1 MEKPIHP
8 TPVGKVSQIANLF
21 QRKPIEIQPVEQL
34 SAAAAAAAATA
45 AAAAAANQ
53 QQQQAGGA
61 PATVART
68 ESHSARFN
76 NARALF
82 EKLGVENNSN
92 SNVKMSR
99 SGSRDD
105 NLCEGNNSDRSSSRS
120 SDRSISPPKRR
131 SPFPP
136 GCNVAASLANNNNC
150 AAQVNGG
157 LALSNSKFIVE
168 PGRKLHHNIG
178 RHKSED
184 GVLCGPSVGGGLS
197 AIFSAAAAGGSVD
210 KPEKPERKFNSR
222 ELIEKQKKWTS
233 HFTKTKSNRTH
244 SDQNRCDI
252 IRTVPGT
259 TLFSGT
265 AIQPKEKDKER
276 DKEKDRDRERE
287 RDRDREREKENVS
300 VGVTSPNVNH
310 KPTAANSIAISNME
324 QLRSP
329 ILAATHQHPE
339 QHPPS
344 PPVRHTIVPPEIKP
358 RSTNKIGSPIKSPP
372 LPPIPAAKPKTVSPV
387 KFNPERG
394 ARSPTKLPDVTHQPP
409 PPPVKS
415 AAVTAALQRSLDQQ
429 AATAAASVAPV
440 PPEKPRKKSIDLIEG
455 EERLT
460 PSSPTS
466 ASFHYVAAKRGSMD
480 SLGGAANGLS
490 GSINSATSL
499 SPAASASSGPG
510 SPVHTEDEKQENE
523 STEKSEMQQQ
533 YYNSMPRTRRSEK
546 EGRSNKIERQ
556 DVTADI
562 MTQNQKQQIKNQIQ
576 VQNHSNNMS
585 PQRSSSVTSSTS
597 SKRISSSITVQ
608 LPAAGLGSRPSS
620 IISTSTSLD
629 EGGFNEPSP
638 EIKAKLK
645 PVYDFETANGR
656 SISGGGVGAEVD
668 ECDHS
673 QLTTDEMDKHSLNYV
688 DVGYRLN
695 PDGSESHEVF
705 GESELYDTAKVT
717 DMHKKFHANGF
728 AQETTTVYATIK
740 TEVKTAVELYYPG
753 GKLPRERE
761 REHERIGG
769 GGILNSPTKSVS
781 GSPVKSAAIS
791 SPPVGVVSPICRR
804 SSDVSITSTPPI
816 SPTSIGSGSGS
827 CSGTGTANST
837 STSHT
842 TTATRSISS
851 IAVALGQTKGVV
863 VAAAAAIAVLETHEE
878 FDSSELPAL
887 PERPPPTLNA
897 TPSNTTLT
905 PTTMSDNKCSALD
918 TQDLEYAD
926 SSAGEDEDD
935 LMRAIEDEEDDDV
948 HVDLCEA
955 PLASVAEEEEIEEA
969 KVIIAAMPAEVVIPR
984 EDSLPDAMT
993 ADEAERLLS
1002 SRILESKIRQQSL
1015 LSDEQAKEVEQILS
1029 AAPTVGVAVAAVVAT
1044 ATSPTSIKNLIEETQ
1059 HAEESTP
1066 TSQQEAKKGN
1076 KDTITTTTNV
1086 AAIKADGERVI
1097 SCGGG
1102 INAIT
1107 VIVAKADEYNDNNV
1121 ERVIYNVEERQRVN
1135 DDDDDDDDE
1144 DEDVDIVGIGAAPA
1158 HILNATFTKAD
1169 RTTQVQSQSVAT
1181 NKANNNH
1188 NSSSYSNNNNNGNN
1202 NSHDDDEPEWLR
1214 DVLEAPNR
1222 SLENLLISRCSAGRR
1237 QSQSDDSQNSGENL
1251 RENKHSELVTAS
1263 KVETS
1268 YDADNDSTLFI
1279 QQQQEQSIS
1288 PSNAHDESQD
1298 QQSLLNRKFIQQDDE
1313 SFSPTLLGH
1322 QQQQQPT
1329 GESLQESIV
1338 SVESTQS
1345 DATLNQTTTIDDS
1358 IISSRHN
1365 STYSLAEGELHSI
1378 NTNTTTT
1385 SLGVG
1390 ELDDSQYYIPEYP
1403 PVKSKE
1409 VYVESGV
1416 HYFEDGNF
1424 WMEVPGLLDFDD
1436 DEHSYPPIPVK
1447 KNTKVRFSSGPI
1459 QVFSTFSV
1467 TDYDRRNEDVDP
1479 VAASAEYE
1487 LEKRVEKMHVFPV
1500 ELMKGPE
1507 GLGLS
1512 IIGMG
1517 VGADAGLEKLGIF
1530 VKTITDNGA
1539 AARDGRIQ
1547 VNDQIIEVDGKSLV
1561 GVTQA
1566 YAASVLRNTSGL
1578 VKFQIGRERD
1588 PENSEVAQLIRL
1600 SLQADREKEERLKR
1614 QQEEYL
1620 RRTLDYSEDSTQP
1633 VSANSSVCEGPSSPV
1648 QVEHP
1653 MEVEATHSQEVESL
1667 KRLLQESEL
1676 SCLLKD
1682 DIIDTLKCKLV
1693 KLETTGNENELLSE
1707 RLRQSERE
1715 LTNIKKEASNLQ
1727 NMLQQSQAQ
1736 YMALDKKYNKAKR
1749 LVREYQQREVDMC
1762 HREEFYQQLLQEKDT
1777 EYNALVKKL
1786 KDRVINLEH
1795 ELQETQRKAGFPV
1808 GLPYD
1813 SATLKLT
1820 PQMMRKA
1827 PPKPLFQKLE
1837 TELSDTEISDLSP
1850 DGEGVKTATVE
1861 RKVPIKDELDA
1872 AVPQHEL
1879 LDNSVTKT
1887 KIDLASRGGLA
1898 NRQLPSTANNGNNN
1912 TAAAPTTTNA
1922 NAVVSNNSQ
1931 ISSNAAPTVAI
1942 NNTNHSHSSSSSSSN
1957 NNGLKSL
1964 NFGKRTLSNSS
1975 SDCALDD
1982 SEDDGIATTVAYV
1995 HASAASDSNGLSN
2008 GGNGGSV
2015 IHRNYL
2021 LQQQQPPQQQQ
2032 QQHTHVTNGH
2042 HHTVTAGTTTAILLN
2057 STAIAGSGVS
2067 AAREQQINQLYAQ
2080 VHKDHNK
2087 SAAAAAA
2094 AAAGIGHST
2103 IPNIF
2108 KTTISSPPEVGGG
2121 VGVGGG
2127 SGDFHR
2133 TNMTTFGTS
2142 NRDLNSSYDSILGSN
2157 DKLSENEQSSENWM
2171 YPSRRRVGPTGAI
2184 ISGKMPP
2191 SSFTEQLNQAL
2202 SERERRLGD
2211 GSSRNSSDDYTEIN
2225 KSQST
2230 AAINCKTLINEIR
2243 QAVNEAQPKV
2253 PWQQQQQ
2260 QQQQLATGPPSPT
2273 SMSSG
2278 CSSPGYSP
2286 SRAIDLSGS
2295 SSSFSDRKAA
2305 ACYNYKGGPVHE
2317 WTKEQVGHWLMGI
2330 ELERYIP
2337 VFKEHNVEGGAL
2349 LSLDSKDFK
2358 TLGVGGDDKH
2368 RLKRRLKELKASIEK
2383 ERKDQERERRE
2394 REKALRK
2401 AEKKAAKKK

>member
-34 SAAAAAAAATA
+34 SAAAAAAAAA
-45 AAAAAANQ
+45 AAVANQ
-53 QQQQAGGA
+53 QQQQASGGGGGIGGV
-61 PATVART
+61 PATVVRT

-92 SNVKMSR
+92 SNLKMSR

-105 NLCEGNNSDRSSSRS
+105 NLCEGNSSDRSSSRS

-136 GCNVAASLANNNNC
+136 GCNVAASLSNNNNC

-168 PGRKLHHNIG
+168 PGTKLHHNIA

-184 GVLCGPSVGGGLS
+184 GVLCSSSVGGMSAMLS
-197 AIFSAAAAGGSVD
+197 AGGGSVD

-233 HFTKTKSNRTH
+233 HFTKTKSSRTH

-259 TLFSGT
+259 TLISGS
-265 AIQPKEKDKER
+265 AIQMKEKER
-276 DKEKDRDRERE
+276 EKEKDRERDRD
-287 RDRDREREKENVS
+287 RDRDREREKENANFNVAIA
-300 VGVTSPNVNH
+300 SPNSNH
-310 KPTAANSIAISNME
+310 KQTAANTAVSNMGP
-324 QLRSP
+324 LHSP
-329 ILAATHQHPE
+329 ILTAAQQHQH
-339 QHPPS
+339 QQAQDLPPS
-344 PPVRHTIVPPEIKP
+344 PPVRHTVVPPEIKP

-372 LPPIPAAKPKTVSPV
+372 LPPIPAVKPKNVSPV
-387 KFNPERG
+387 KFNPERV
-394 ARSPTKLPDVTHQPP
+394 RSPTKLPDATQPP
-409 PPPVKS
+409 PPPAKS
-415 AAVTAALQRSLDQQ
+415 AAVAAALQRSLDEQQ
-429 AATAAASVAPV
+429 AAAAATAGAVSIIAPV

-455 EERLT
+455 EERLS
-460 PSSPTS
+460 PASPTS
-466 ASFHYVAAKRGSMD
+466 ATFQYVAVAAKRGSLD
-480 SLGGAANGLS
+480 SLGGGANGLS
-490 GSINSATSL
+490 GSINSATSS
-499 SPAASASSGPG
+499 SPAASASSGPC
-510 SPVHTEDEKQENE
+510 SPVYTEDEKQENE
-523 STEKSEMQQQ
+523 STEKSEMQQ
-533 YYNSMPRTRRSEK
+533 YYNSMPRSRRSDN
-546 EGRSNKIERQ
+546 EGRSNKTERQ
-556 DVTADI
+556 DVTDV
-562 MTQNQKQQIKNQIQ
+562 MMQNQQQQQQIQSKIQ
-576 VQNHSNNMS
+576 VQNHSNIIS
-585 PQRSSSVTSSTS
+585 PQRSSSVTSSSAT
-597 SKRISSSITVQ
+597 SKRISSSISVQ
-608 LPAAGLGSRPSS
+608 LPAAGLGSRPPS
-620 IISTSTSLD
+620 IISTSASLD

-645 PVYDFETANGR
+645 PAYDFGTINGR
-656 SISGGGVGAEVD
+656 DASGVGAEVD
-668 ECDHS
+668 ECDRS
-673 QLTTDEMDKHSLNYV
+673 SSSSNICQPITDESEKPSLNYV

-705 GESELYDTAKVT
+705 GECELYDTATKVT
-717 DMHKKFHANGF
+717 QMHKKFHANGF
-728 AQETTTVYATIK
+728 AQETNTVYATIK
-740 TEVKTAVELYYPG
+740 TDITTAVELYYPG
-753 GKLPRERE
+753 GKLVKERDRDRERE
-761 REHERIGG
+761 RVVGG
-769 GGILNSPTKSVS
+769 LLQSPTKSI
-781 GSPVKSAAIS
+781 GIGCGGAAVKTSAIS
-791 SPPVGVVSPICRR
+791 LPPVGVVSPIRRR
-804 SSDVSITSTPPI
+804 SSDVSVKSTPPM

-827 CSGTGTANST
+827 CSVTTHSNST
-837 STSHT
+837 SN
-842 TTATRSISS
+842 TRPISS
-851 IAVALGQTKGVV
+851 IAPAVGSKGV
-863 VAAAAAIAVLETHEE
+863 APIASLDTQVEE

-887 PERPPPTLNA
+887 PERPPPLTTGTHA
-897 TPSNTTLT
+897 TTTTATESSGLCSN
-905 PTTMSDNKCSALD
+905 ALD
-918 TQDLEYAD
+918 MQDLEYAD

-935 LMRAIEDEEDDDV
+935 LMRAIEEDDDV
-948 HVDLCEA
+948 HHVVDMSEA
-955 PLASVAEEEEIEEA
+955 PLA
-969 KVIIAAMPAEVVIPR
+969 IIAEDKKEKSMVAAAVVADVAMPR
-984 EDSLPDAMT
+984 DDSLPDAMT

-1029 AAPTVGVAVAAVVAT
+1029 AAPTVGAAVANVVAT
-1044 ATSPTSIKNLIEETQ
+1044 ATSPTSIKSLVEETQ
-1059 HAEESTP
+1059 SEFTPTDQQAKKDTATVSGEVTTDKAGDAHALTAAVSGDSNPITVTVVTAAAAAANDGVGQQNEVDDQAEE
-1066 TSQQEAKKGN
+1066 
-1076 KDTITTTTNV
+1076 
-1086 AAIKADGERVI
+1086 
-1097 SCGGG
+1097 
-1102 INAIT
+1102 
-1107 VIVAKADEYNDNNV
+1107 
-1121 ERVIYNVEERQRVN
+1121 EE
-1135 DDDDDDDDE
+1135 DDDG
-1144 DEDVDIVGIGAAPA
+1144 DVDIVGIGTAPA
-1158 HILNATFTKAD
+1158 HVLNVSFTKVD
-1169 RTTQVQSQSVAT
+1169 SVSVAT
-1181 NKANNNH
+1181 HQANNNS
-1188 NSSSYSNNNNNGNN
+1188 NSSNI
-1202 NSHDDDEPEWLR
+1202 HDDDEPEWLR

-1222 SLENLLISRCSAGRR
+1222 SLENLLISRCAAVNDRR
-1237 QSQSDDSQNSGENL
+1237 QSEDSQCGGESSL
-1251 RENKHSELVTAS
+1251 IESKHSELVTAS
-1263 KVETS
+1263 KVEIS

-1279 QQQQEQSIS
+1279 QQQQYE
-1288 PSNAHDESQD
+1288 
-1298 QQSLLNRKFIQQDDE
+1298 QQSLLNQAIIQQDE
-1313 SFSPTLLGH
+1313 SSPLPPHG
-1322 QQQQQPT
+1322 QT

-1345 DATLNQTTTIDDS
+1345 DGTLNQTTTIDDS
-1358 IISSRHN
+1358 IISSKHN

-1385 SLGVG
+1385 SIGG

-1403 PVKSKE
+1403 PQKSKE

-1436 DEHSYPPIPVK
+1436 DELSYPPIPVK
-1447 KNTKVRFSSGPI
+1447 KNTKIRFSSGPI

-1487 LEKRVEKMHVFPV
+1487 LEKRVDKMHVFPV

-1588 PENSEVAQLIRL
+1588 PDNSEVAQLIRL

-1682 DIIDTLKCKLV
+1682 DIIDTLKRKLV

-1736 YMALDKKYNKAKR
+1736 YMTLDKKYNKAKR

-1879 LDNSVTKT
+1879 LDNTVTKA

-1898 NRQLPSTANNGNNN
+1898 NRQLPSTASNGNNN
-1912 TAAAPTTTNA
+1912 SNNICNTTNA
-1922 NAVVSNNSQ
+1922 TANSNAAAAAAAATATNNSQ
-1931 ISSNAAPTVAI
+1931 IHIAASATSATI
-1942 NNTNHSHSSSSSSSN
+1942 NSNTNQSSSSSSSN
-1957 NNGLKSL
+1957 NNGVKCIS
-1964 NFGKRTLSNSS
+1964 FGKHTLSNSS

-1982 SEDDGIATTVAYV
+1982 SEDDGTSTTVAHV

-2008 GGNGGSV
+2008 GSNGSV

-2021 LQQQQPPQQQQ
+2021 QQQQ
-2032 QQHTHVTNGH
+2032 QQHQQQNHAPKGH
-2042 HHTVTAGTTTAILLN
+2042 HISTPGTTTAILLN
-2057 STAIAGSGVS
+2057 STTTAVGGVA

-2080 VHKDHNK
+2080 VHKEHNK
-2087 SAAAAAA
+2087 SAVSAAAAAA
-2094 AAAGIGHST
+2094 GVGHST

-2108 KTTISSPPEVGGG
+2108 KNTIGSPPDVG
-2121 VGVGGG
+2121 VIGVGGG
-2127 SGDFHR
+2127 GDFHR
-2133 TNMTTFGTS
+2133 SNMTTFGTS
-2142 NRDLNSSYDSILGSN
+2142 SRDLNSSYDSILGSN
-2157 DKLSENEQSSENWM
+2157 DKLSENEQSTENWM

-2191 SSFTEQLNQAL
+2191 TSFTEQLNQAL

-2211 GSSRNSSDDYTEIN
+2211 GSSRHSSDDYTEIN

-2260 QQQQLATGPPSPT
+2260 QQATGPPSPT

-2295 SSSFSDRKAA
+2295 SSSFSERKAA
-2305 ACYNYKGGPVHE
+2305 ACYNYKSGPVHE
-2317 WTKEQVGHWLMGI
+2317 WTKDQVGQWLMGI
-2330 ELERYIP
+2330 ELESYIP

-2358 TLGVGGDDKH
+2358 TLGVSGDDKH
-2368 RLKRRLKELKASIEK
+2368 RLKRRLKDLKANIEK

-2394 REKALRK
+2394 REKAIRK

>member
-1 MEKPIHP
+1 MMK
-8 TPVGKVSQIANLF
+8 
-21 QRKPIEIQPVEQL
+21 
-34 SAAAAAAAATA
+34 
-45 AAAAAANQ
+45 NQ
-53 QQQQAGGA
+53 QQQQ
-61 PATVART
+61 
-68 ESHSARFN
+68 
-76 NARALF
+76 
-82 EKLGVENNSN
+82 
-92 SNVKMSR
+92 
-99 SGSRDD
+99 
-105 NLCEGNNSDRSSSRS
+105 
-120 SDRSISPPKRR
+120 
-131 SPFPP
+131 
-136 GCNVAASLANNNNC
+136 
-150 AAQVNGG
+150 
-157 LALSNSKFIVE
+157 
-168 PGRKLHHNIG
+168 
-178 RHKSED
+178 
-184 GVLCGPSVGGGLS
+184 
-197 AIFSAAAAGGSVD
+197 
-210 KPEKPERKFNSR
+210 
-222 ELIEKQKKWTS
+222 
-233 HFTKTKSNRTH
+233 
-244 SDQNRCDI
+244 
-252 IRTVPGT
+252 
-259 TLFSGT
+259 
-265 AIQPKEKDKER
+265 
-276 DKEKDRDRERE
+276 
-287 RDRDREREKENVS
+287 
-300 VGVTSPNVNH
+300 
-310 KPTAANSIAISNME
+310 
-324 QLRSP
+324 
-329 ILAATHQHPE
+329 
-339 QHPPS
+339 
-344 PPVRHTIVPPEIKP
+344 
-358 RSTNKIGSPIKSPP
+358 
-372 LPPIPAAKPKTVSPV
+372 
-387 KFNPERG
+387 
-394 ARSPTKLPDVTHQPP
+394 
-409 PPPVKS
+409 
-415 AAVTAALQRSLDQQ
+415 QQ
-429 AATAAASVAPV
+429 
-440 PPEKPRKKSIDLIEG
+440 
-455 EERLT
+455 
-460 PSSPTS
+460 
-466 ASFHYVAAKRGSMD
+466 
-480 SLGGAANGLS
+480 
-490 GSINSATSL
+490 
-499 SPAASASSGPG
+499 
-510 SPVHTEDEKQENE
+510 
-523 STEKSEMQQQ
+523 
-533 YYNSMPRTRRSEK
+533 
-546 EGRSNKIERQ
+546 
-556 DVTADI
+556 
-562 MTQNQKQQIKNQIQ
+562 QIQ
-576 VQNHSNNMS
+576 VQNHSNAMS
-585 PQRSSSVTSSTS
+585 PQRSLSAAASSTS
-597 SKRISSSITVQ
+597 SSASTAASTKRISSSISVQ
-608 LPAAGLGSRPSS
+608 LPAAGLGSRPPS

-645 PVYDFETANGR
+645 PAYDFETVNGR
-656 SISGGGVGAEVD
+656 AVSGMSADID
-668 ECDHS
+668 ECDRS
-673 QLTTDEMDKHSLNYV
+673 QPTANEEAEKPSLNYV

-717 DMHKKFHANGF
+717 EMHKKFHANGF

-740 TEVKTAVELYYPG
+740 TEVTTAAVELYYPG
-753 GKLPRERE
+753 GKLAKERE
-761 REHERIGG
+761 RVGTSLLH
-769 GGILNSPTKSVS
+769 SPTKSIGSGIAGLS

-791 SPPVGVVSPICRR
+791 SPPVGVVSPIRRR
-804 SSDVSITSTPPI
+804 SSDVSVKSTPPI

-837 STSHT
+837 STSN
-842 TTATRSISS
+842 TRSIPS
-851 IAVALGQTKGVV
+851 IAVAVAGKGVV
-863 VAAAAAIAVLETHEE
+863 TPIASLAAQEEE

-887 PERPPPTLNA
+887 PERPPPLSAVQHA
-897 TPSNTTLT
+897 TIATAVGVGGGP
-905 PTTMSDNKCSALD
+905 CSALD
-918 TQDLEYAD
+918 MQDLEYAD

-935 LMRAIEDEEDDDV
+935 LMRAIEDDIDDDDEV
-948 HVDLCEA
+948 LQVEVSEA
-955 PLASVAEEEEIEEA
+955 TLTTVAEEGEEEE
-969 KVIIAAMPAEVVIPR
+969 KQTIVVAAAGAVAADVAIPR
-984 EDSLPDAMT
+984 EDSLPDDMT

-1044 ATSPTSIKNLIEETQ
+1044 ATSPTSIKSLIEETQ
-1059 HAEESTP
+1059 PESPPP
-1066 TSQQEAKKGN
+1066 TEQQGKKPTTKAAAAKVSIDIAG
-1076 KDTITTTTNV
+1076 DV
-1086 AAIKADGERVI
+1086 RAAPVNATLTA
-1097 SCGGG
+1097 SGGC
-1102 INAIT
+1102 NPIT
-1107 VIVAKADEYNDNNV
+1107 VANESVTAYNKADEA
-1121 ERVIYNVEERQRVN
+1121 E
-1135 DDDDDDDDE
+1135 DDDDE
-1144 DEDVDIVGIGAAPA
+1144 EEDDEDDGDVDIVGIGAAPA
-1158 HILNATFTKAD
+1158 HILNATSTKAVD
-1169 RTTQVQSQSVAT
+1169 SSISAAAT
-1181 NKANNNH
+1181 NKANNNNNH
-1188 NSSSYSNNNNNGNN
+1188 NNNNSSNT
-1202 NSHDDDEPEWLR
+1202 HDDDEPEWLR

-1222 SLENLLISRCSAGRR
+1222 SLENLLISRCAGVNDRR
-1237 QSQSDDSQNSGENL
+1237 RHSSESQDRIVGGESSFVV
-1251 RENKHSELVTAS
+1251 ESKHSDLVTAS

-1279 QQQQEQSIS
+1279 QQQQQQYEQPQS
-1288 PSNAHDESQD
+1288 PSGKPGE
-1298 QQSLLNRKFIQQDDE
+1298 QQSLLNQTFVQQE
-1313 SFSPTLLGH
+1313 SSSPTPHG
-1322 QQQQQPT
+1322 QT

-1345 DATLNQTTTIDDS
+1345 DGTLNQTTTIDDS
-1358 IISSRHN
+1358 IISSKHN

-1385 SLGVG
+1385 SLGG
-1390 ELDDSQYYIPEYP
+1390 TELDDSQYYIPEYP

-1436 DEHSYPPIPVK
+1436 DELSYPPIPVK

-1667 KRLLQESEL
+1667 KRLLQEH
-1676 SCLLKD
+1676 KA
-1682 DIIDTLKCKLV
+1682 LV

-1715 LTNIKKEASNLQ
+1715 LTNIKKEAANLQ
-1727 NMLQQSQAQ
+1727 NMLQQSQGQ

-1898 NRQLPSTANNGNNN
+1898 NRQLPSTANNGNNSTSN
-1912 TAAAPTTTNA
+1912 CNTTNA
-1922 NAVVSNNSQ
+1922 AGNNATNATAASNTNNSQ
-1931 ISSNAAPTVAI
+1931 IHSTTSVASAAAASTTAGI
-1942 NNTNHSHSSSSSSSN
+1942 NINTSHSHSSSSASGNNSN
-1957 NNGLKSL
+1957 NNGVKSIS
-1964 NFGKRTLSNSS
+1964 FGKRTLSNSS

-1982 SEDDGIATTVAYV
+1982 SEDDGTATTVAHV

-2008 GGNGGSV
+2008 GSSSNSSV

-2021 LQQQQPPQQQQ
+2021 QQQ
-2032 QQHTHVTNGH
+2032 QQHHATATNGH
-2042 HHTVTAGTTTAILLN
+2042 HSVTAGTTTAILLN
-2057 STAIAGSGVS
+2057 STAIAGSGV
-2067 AAREQQINQLYAQ
+2067 ATAREQQINQLYAQ

-2087 SAAAAAA
+2087 TGVAAAA
-2094 AAAGIGHST
+2094 AAAGVGHST

-2108 KTTISSPPEVGGG
+2108 KSAIGSPPDVSLG
-2121 VGVGGG
+2121 VGVGVGVGMGLGSSGVSVGG
-2127 SGDFHR
+2127 GDFHR
-2133 TNMTTFGTS
+2133 SNMTTFGTS

-2211 GSSRNSSDDYTEIN
+2211 GSSRHSSDDYTEIN

-2260 QQQQLATGPPSPT
+2260 QHQQQQATGPPSPT

-2305 ACYNYKGGPVHE
+2305 ACYNYKSGPVHE
-2317 WTKEQVGHWLMGI
+2317 WTKEQVGQWLMGI

-2358 TLGVGGDDKH
+2358 TLGVSGDDKH
-2368 RLKRRLKELKASIEK
+2368 RLKRRLKDLKANIEK

-2394 REKALRK
+2394 REKAIRK

>member
-34 SAAAAAAAATA
+34 SAAAAAAAAA
-45 AAAAAANQ
+45 AAVANQ
-53 QQQQAGGA
+53 QQQQASGGGGVGGV
-61 PATVART
+61 PATVVRT

-92 SNVKMSR
+92 SNLKMSR

-105 NLCEGNNSDRSSSRS
+105 NLCEGNSSDRSSSRS

-136 GCNVAASLANNNNC
+136 GCNVAASLSNNNNC

-168 PGRKLHHNIG
+168 PGTKLHHNIA

-184 GVLCGPSVGGGLS
+184 GVLCSSSVGGMSAMLS
-197 AIFSAAAAGGSVD
+197 AGGGSVD

-233 HFTKTKSNRTH
+233 HFTKTKSSRTH

-259 TLFSGT
+259 TLISGS
-265 AIQPKEKDKER
+265 AIQMKEKER
-276 DKEKDRDRERE
+276 EKEKDRERD
-287 RDRDREREKENVS
+287 RDRDREREKENANFNVAIA
-300 VGVTSPNVNH
+300 SPNSNH
-310 KPTAANSIAISNME
+310 KQTAANTAVSNMGP
-324 QLRSP
+324 LHSP
-329 ILAATHQHPE
+329 ILTAAQQHQQIHD
-339 QHPPS
+339 HPPS
-344 PPVRHTIVPPEIKP
+344 PPVRHTVVPPEIKP

-372 LPPIPAAKPKTVSPV
+372 LPPIPAVKPKNVSPV
-387 KFNPERG
+387 KFNPERV
-394 ARSPTKLPDVTHQPP
+394 RSPTKLPDATQPP
-409 PPPVKS
+409 PPPAKS
-415 AAVTAALQRSLDQQ
+415 AAVAAALQRSLDEQQ
-429 AATAAASVAPV
+429 AAAAATAGAVSIIAPV

-455 EERLT
+455 EERLS
-460 PSSPTS
+460 PASPTS
-466 ASFHYVAAKRGSMD
+466 ATFQYVAVAAKRGSLD
-480 SLGGAANGLS
+480 SLGGGANGLS
-490 GSINSATSL
+490 GSINSATSS
-499 SPAASASSGPG
+499 SPAASASSGPC
-510 SPVHTEDEKQENE
+510 SPVYTEDEKQENE
-523 STEKSEMQQQ
+523 STEKSEMQQ
-533 YYNSMPRTRRSEK
+533 YYNSMPRSRRSDN
-546 EGRSNKIERQ
+546 EGRSNKTERQ
-556 DVTADI
+556 DVTDV
-562 MTQNQKQQIKNQIQ
+562 MMQNQLQHQQQQQIQSKIQ
-576 VQNHSNNMS
+576 VQNHSNIIS
-585 PQRSSSVTSSTS
+585 PQRSSSVTSSSAT
-597 SKRISSSITVQ
+597 SKRISSSISVQ
-608 LPAAGLGSRPSS
+608 LPAAGLGSRPPS
-620 IISTSTSLD
+620 IISTSGSLD

-645 PVYDFETANGR
+645 PAYDFGTINGR
-656 SISGGGVGAEVD
+656 DASGVGAEVD
-668 ECDHS
+668 ECDRS
-673 QLTTDEMDKHSLNYV
+673 STGSNICQPITDESEKPSLNYV

-705 GESELYDTAKVT
+705 GESELYDTATKVT
-717 DMHKKFHANGF
+717 QMHKKFHANGF
-728 AQETTTVYATIK
+728 AQETNTVYATIK
-740 TEVKTAVELYYPG
+740 TDITTAVELYYPG
-753 GKLPRERE
+753 GKLVKERDRDRERE
-761 REHERIGG
+761 RVVGG
-769 GGILNSPTKSVS
+769 LLQSPTKSI
-781 GSPVKSAAIS
+781 GIGCGGAAVKTSAIS
-791 SPPVGVVSPICRR
+791 SPPVGVVSPIRRR
-804 SSDVSITSTPPI
+804 SSDVSIKSTPPM

-827 CSGTGTANST
+827 CSVTTHSNST
-837 STSHT
+837 SN
-842 TTATRSISS
+842 TRSISS
-851 IAVALGQTKGVV
+851 IAPAVGSKGV
-863 VAAAAAIAVLETHEE
+863 APIASLDTQVEE

-887 PERPPPTLNA
+887 PERPPPLTTGAHA
-897 TPSNTTLT
+897 TSTTATASSGLSSN
-905 PTTMSDNKCSALD
+905 ALD
-918 TQDLEYAD
+918 MQDLEYAD

-935 LMRAIEDEEDDDV
+935 LMRAIEEDDDV
-948 HVDLCEA
+948 HHVVDMSEA
-955 PLASVAEEEEIEEA
+955 SLTIRAEDKKEKSMVAA
-969 KVIIAAMPAEVVIPR
+969 AVVADVAMPR
-984 EDSLPDAMT
+984 DDSLPDAMT

-1029 AAPTVGVAVAAVVAT
+1029 AAPTVGAAVANVVAT
-1044 ATSPTSIKNLIEETQ
+1044 ATSPTSIKSLVEETQ
-1059 HAEESTP
+1059 SEFTP
-1066 TSQQEAKKGN
+1066 TDQQAKK
-1076 KDTITTTTNV
+1076 DTATVSGEVTTDKAGDAHALT
-1086 AAIKADGERVI
+1086 AAVSGD
-1097 SCGGG
+1097 S
-1102 INAIT
+1102 NPIT
-1107 VIVAKADEYNDNNV
+1107 VTVVTSADDSVGHQNEVDAQ
-1121 ERVIYNVEERQRVN
+1121 VEEEEE
-1135 DDDDDDDDE
+1135 DDDG
-1144 DEDVDIVGIGAAPA
+1144 DVDIVGIGTAPA
-1158 HILNATFTKAD
+1158 HVLNVSFTKVD
-1169 RTTQVQSQSVAT
+1169 SVSVAT
-1181 NKANNNH
+1181 HQANNNS
-1188 NSSSYSNNNNNGNN
+1188 NSSNI
-1202 NSHDDDEPEWLR
+1202 HDDDEPEWLR

-1222 SLENLLISRCSAGRR
+1222 SLENLLISRCAAVNDRR
-1237 QSQSDDSQNSGENL
+1237 QSEDSQCGGESSL
-1251 RENKHSELVTAS
+1251 IESKHSELVTAS
-1263 KVETS
+1263 KVEIS

-1279 QQQQEQSIS
+1279 QQQQYE
-1288 PSNAHDESQD
+1288 
-1298 QQSLLNRKFIQQDDE
+1298 QQSLLNQAILQQDE
-1313 SFSPTLLGH
+1313 SSPLPPHG
-1322 QQQQQPT
+1322 QT

-1345 DATLNQTTTIDDS
+1345 DGTLNQTTTIDDS
-1358 IISSRHN
+1358 IISSKHN

-1385 SLGVG
+1385 SIGG

-1403 PVKSKE
+1403 PQKSKE

-1436 DEHSYPPIPVK
+1436 DELSYPPIPVK
-1447 KNTKVRFSSGPI
+1447 KNTKIRFSSGPI

-1487 LEKRVEKMHVFPV
+1487 LEKRVDKMHVFPV

-1588 PENSEVAQLIRL
+1588 PDNSEVAQLIRL

-1682 DIIDTLKCKLV
+1682 DIIDTLKRKLV

-1736 YMALDKKYNKAKR
+1736 YMTLDKKYNKAKR

-1879 LDNSVTKT
+1879 LDNTVTKA
-1887 KIDLASRGGLA
+1887 KID
-1898 NRQLPSTANNGNNN
+1898 
-1912 TAAAPTTTNA
+1912 
-1922 NAVVSNNSQ
+1922 
-1931 ISSNAAPTVAI
+1931 
-1942 NNTNHSHSSSSSSSN
+1942 
-1957 NNGLKSL
+1957 
-1964 NFGKRTLSNSS
+1964 
-1975 SDCALDD
+1975 
-1982 SEDDGIATTVAYV
+1982 
-1995 HASAASDSNGLSN
+1995 
-2008 GGNGGSV
+2008 
-2015 IHRNYL
+2015 
-2021 LQQQQPPQQQQ
+2021 
-2032 QQHTHVTNGH
+2032 
-2042 HHTVTAGTTTAILLN
+2042 
-2057 STAIAGSGVS
+2057 
-2067 AAREQQINQLYAQ
+2067 
-2080 VHKDHNK
+2080 
-2087 SAAAAAA
+2087 
-2094 AAAGIGHST
+2094 
-2103 IPNIF
+2103 
-2108 KTTISSPPEVGGG
+2108 
-2121 VGVGGG
+2121 
-2127 SGDFHR
+2127 
-2133 TNMTTFGTS
+2133 
-2142 NRDLNSSYDSILGSN
+2142 LGSN
-2157 DKLSENEQSSENWM
+2157 DKLSENEQSTENWM

-2191 SSFTEQLNQAL
+2191 TSFTEQLNQAL

-2211 GSSRNSSDDYTEIN
+2211 GSSRHSSDDYTEIN

-2253 PWQQQQQ
+2253 KQVIPQSLSPPGTVPWQQQQQ
-2260 QQQQLATGPPSPT
+2260 QQATGPPSPT

-2295 SSSFSDRKAA
+2295 SSSFSERKAA
-2305 ACYNYKGGPVHE
+2305 ACYNYKSGPVHE
-2317 WTKEQVGHWLMGI
+2317 WTKDQVGQWLMGI
-2330 ELERYIP
+2330 ELESYIP

-2358 TLGVGGDDKH
+2358 TLGVSGDDKH
-2368 RLKRRLKELKASIEK
+2368 RLKRRLKDLKANIEK

-2394 REKALRK
+2394 REKAIRK